1 MPATRLNC
9 HLRLHAAT
17 ARCRIGQI
25 YQPCFVAGGDAVAT
39 GCERSQLLSLYCT
52 HTGAAISRGD
62 AGLTPGAT
70 FCRGGG
76 AGDRGDP
83 LVLSAGRAVYLFAP
97 SWAVQ
102 AA

>member
-1 MPATRLNC
+1 MYLTRP
-9 HLRLHAAT
+9 HAA
-17 ARCRIGQI
+17 APYCRVGQI

-52 HTGAAISRGD
+52 RTGTTISRGA

-76 AGDRGDP
+76 ASGRGDP

-97 SWAVQ
+97 SWAAKP